1 VKRPASVARLIATY
15 LARCGVQRVYGLC
28 GGHVQPIWNELDLL
42 GIRIV
47 DVRHEASA
55 VYMAHAEAELTGLVG
70 VAMITAGPGLT
81 NAITA
86 IANAHV
92 ARTPVLIIS
101 GRPPRPQTGMG
112 ALQDVPQGA
121 LVAPICRRVEVVTER
136 HHVLPRLDA
145 ALEAARGVCGP
156 SGPAYIDFPTD
167 LLDEPVY
174 QADVDPRYL
183 QAHAAYL
190 VSPSATELARA
201 AELIRMA
208 RRPLVISGRGVSTAR
223 HQLEAFLEVSG
234 ALYLDTS
241 ESRGTVPADHPAY
254 VPALRSRV
262 MREADVVITL
272 GRRLDFQLAYG
283 SPAVFSP
290 RTAFVRIGR
299 TSDETSEGR
308 RGDAEVR
315 AEPPL
320 ALQRLVDLRPNPAEL
335 DTAWRESVIAEN
347 AAKLSRLVD
356 TMATAEQGSDGRM
369 HPYTLIAALNRHID
383 DGTVVVADGGD
394 ILSFARVGL
403 KAPTY
408 LDCGALGCLGVGVP
422 FATAAALCLADR
434 RVIALVGDGAFGLTA
449 MDVNSAARHHAKA
462 VFVIANNEA
471 WNIERH
477 DQLQRYEGNVVGVDL
492 PGCRYD
498 LVARGLGVHAEH
510 VTRPQELDAA
520 LLRALANAPAV
531 VDVAVTRDA
540 VSPDTASGLASV
552 PPRHALRTWNQA
564 ELARHAETRLWESDA
579 PS

>member
-1 VKRPASVARLIATY
+1 MRPASVARLIAMY
-15 LARCGVQRVYGLC
+15 LARHGVQRVYGLC
-28 GGHVQPIWNELDLL
+28 GGHVQPIWNELDHL

-55 VYMAHAEAELTGLVG
+55 VYMAHAEAELTGSVG
-70 VAMITAGPGLT
+70 VAMITAGPGVT
-81 NAITA
+81 NAISG

-92 ARTPVLIIS
+92 ARTPILIIS

-112 ALQDVPQGA
+112 ALQDLPQGA
-121 LVAPICRRVEVVTER
+121 LVAPICRRVEAVAER

-145 ALEAARGVCGP
+145 AVEAARGANGP

-167 LLDEPVY
+167 LLDELVY
-174 QADVDPRYL
+174 EADVDPRYL
-183 QAHAAYL
+183 QAHDAYL
-190 VSPSATELARA
+190 VSPSTTELGRA
-201 AELIRMA
+201 AELIRTA
-208 RRPLVISGRGVSTAR
+208 RRPLVISGRGVNRAR
-223 HQLEAFLEVSG
+223 DQLEAFLEVTG
-234 ALYLDTS
+234 GLYLDTS
-241 ESRGTVPADHPAY
+241 ESRGALPADHPAY

-262 MREADVVITL
+262 MREADLVITL

-290 RTAFVRIGR
+290 HASFVRIGR
-299 TSDETSEGR
+299 TADETSEGR

-315 AEPPL
+315 AEPWL
-320 ALQRLVDLRPNPAEL
+320 ALDRLVDLRPNPSTI
-335 DTAWRESVIAEN
+335 DTEWRASVIAEN
-347 AAKLSRLVD
+347 AARL
-356 TMATAEQGSDGRM
+356 ARQAESMRIAEPGSDGRM

-434 RVIALVGDGAFGLTA
+434 RVIALIGDGAFGLTA
-449 MDVNSAARHHAKA
+449 MDVNSAARHGAKA
-462 VFVIANNEA
+462 VFVVANNEG

-498 LVARGLGVHAEH
+498 LMAQGLCVHGERVSQPH
-510 VTRPQELDAA
+510 ELDGA

-531 VDVAVTRDA
+531 IDVAVTRDA
-540 VSPDTASGLASV
+540 VSPDTASGLAGV
-552 PPRHALRTWNQA
+552 PLRQALRTWDQA
-564 ELARHAETRLWESDA
+564 ERARHAEDRLWGSDG
-579 PS
+579 SS